1 MISVRAKAVAMEV
14 SEAIGNKQPVD
25 LGKII
30 RKQGYSKST
39 SKTPKRVTETKSYK
53 AVMKPIVE
61 QLEEERQRAVEL
73 LKGQISKAKYRDLV
87 DGVDKLTKNIQL
99 LTGKETERVGFSL
112 SKMFNETQDDK
123 PELES

>member
-14 SEAIGNKQPVD
+14 SDAIGKKQPVD